1 MYVCINFRILLYRY
15 EFVDINQRIGTS
27 IGDECEVSILETMFC
42 SYSNKT
48 TCNFSMDNFPEGGGG
63 VNNCIENNGVAF
75 SIKNGVA
82 HIWDFRGKKI
92 LVSRDLKM
100 ERFIF

>member
-1 MYVCINFRILLYRY
+1 MCVLITILLYGY
-15 EFVDINQRIGTS
+15 NVDINQRIGTS
-27 IGDECEVSILETMFC
+27 IGDECEVSILKTMFC

-48 TCNFSMDNFPEGGGG
+48 TFNVHMDNFREGGGG

-75 SIKNGVA
+75 FIKNGVA
-82 HIWDFRGKKI
+82 HIWVFKGKKI